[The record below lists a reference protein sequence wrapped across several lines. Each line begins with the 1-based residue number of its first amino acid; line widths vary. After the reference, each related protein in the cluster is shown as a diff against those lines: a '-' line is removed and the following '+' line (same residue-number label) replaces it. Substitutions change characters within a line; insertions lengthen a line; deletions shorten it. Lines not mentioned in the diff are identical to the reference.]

1 MNWPKKKFN
10 FMGTEKGFLNIASG
24 NLISNIAMGVFWL
37 ALASIL
43 TVEDYGN
50 LNYLL
55 SIAFFAT
62 IVSILGLS
70 TTVKTYLPKGEEDL
84 HKQSSLLVLIADAII
99 VLPLFFFT
107 NNVFIVI
114 LFLSVSFFRMHIA
127 EVLGRRI
134 YKKFFLLITGRAI
147 LIVSLSISLFYIMGV
162 NGILL
167 GYALSSLFLSYG
179 FFKSLKKIKLQFID
193 IRKKIR
199 FIINSYSIDL
209 MSEGPKHLD
218 KLIIAPLFGFEL
230 LGLYQIGFQFLILL
244 SILPISIS
252 QFLLPQEAAGIVG
265 KKIVKIGVILS
276 VVFAVVSYFAIPIV
290 INNLFPNFTEGIQA
304 AQIII
309 LGIIPIT
316 LNSILNSKF
325 LGRENSKQALFGFA
339 VRFVIFLVLLTVLGN
354 VLGLVG
360 LSLAIVISYSI
371 QTIIL
376 LIMYFNLY
384 KKNSNG

>member
-1 MNWPKKKFN
+1 
-10 FMGTEKGFLNIASG
+10 MGTEKGFLNIAGG

-50 LNYLL
+50 LHYLL

-107 NNVFIVI
+107 NNVYIVI
-114 LFLSVSFFRMHIA
+114 LFLAVSFFRMHIA

-134 YKKFFLLITGRAI
+134 HKKFFLLITGRAI
-147 LIVSLSISLFYIMGV
+147 LIISLSISLFYIMGV
-162 NGILL
+162 NGIIL

-179 FFKSLKKIKLQFID
+179 FFKSFKKIKLQFID

-199 FIINSYSIDL
+199 FIINSYGIDL
-209 MSEGPKHLD
+209 MREGPKHLD
-218 KLIIAPLFGFEL
+218 KLFIAPLFGFEL

-252 QFLLPQEAAGIVG
+252 QFLQPQEAAGIVG
-265 KKIVKIGVILS
+265 KKIVKIGVLLS
-276 VVFAVVSYFAIPIV
+276 VVFAVISYFAIPIV
-290 INNLFPNFTEGIQA
+290 INNLFSNFTEATQA

-309 LGIIPIT
+309 LGIVPIT

-325 LGRENSKQALFGFA
+325 LGRENSKQALWGFA
-339 VRFVIFLVLLTVLGN
+339 VRFFVFLILLVVLGN
-354 VLGLVG
+354 ILGLVG

-371 QTIIL
+371 QTIII
-376 LIMYFNLY
+376 LIMYRNLY
-384 KKNSNG
+384 KK